1 MKSASEKSSS
11 GATFS
16 VVCGILVAVA
26 LLQAALGLWGWQK
39 QLASREA
46 SLPVNSGPTP
56 QAPMVAAQ
64 SVSTPAPVTPPAGA
78 KEVADVSNPTPPV
91 KISPPVRTVE
101 NPRPFA
107 KTLDVKITDESI
119 LELLDQGTAAR
130 EKGDMQTAL
139 EAIRAAWLKQPDHP
153 KLIYQLARTM
163 DKMGLESKA
172 QPHWNTLI
180 KLGRAAG
187 DFYHLAE
194 LQIKQNGIATPEPSE
209 VEKSEG
215 KIAITDV
222 RIEKVPGVYSG
233 QKKLL
238 SFTLKKIAPEPIP
251 SDSILAGIH
260 FFDLVN
266 GTRIAR
272 TVATVQAQKISAPED
287 WTERGLERWE
297 VLWDLAEMTPA
308 DIVQYGQCKYYGFAL
323 KIFLTDPDKPQEMG
337 LLQDMVAEPAE
348 LKGFANDMPVPVP
361 PTADT
366 EAADAMLFPK

>member
-26 LLQAALGLWGWQK
+26 LMQAALGLWGWQK

-46 SLPVNSGPTP
+46 SLPVNSGQAP
-56 QAPMVAAQ
+56 QASMVAAQ
-64 SVSTPAPVTPPAGA
+64 PVATPAPVTPPADD
-78 KEVADVSNPTPPV
+78 KEVADVPDPAPPV
-91 KISPPVRTVE
+91 KISPPVKTVE

-139 EAIRAAWLKQPDHP
+139 EAFRAAWLKQPDHP

-209 VEKSEG
+209 L
-215 KIAITDV
+215 
-222 RIEKVPGVYSG
+222 RNP
-233 QKKLL
+233 
-238 SFTLKKIAPEPIP
+238 
-251 SDSILAGIH
+251 
-260 FFDLVN
+260 
-266 GTRIAR
+266 RAR
-272 TVATVQAQKISAPED
+272 SPL
-287 WTERGLERWE
+287 R
-297 VLWDLAEMTPA
+297 M
-308 DIVQYGQCKYYGFAL
+308 C
-323 KIFLTDPDKPQEMG
+323 
-337 LLQDMVAEPAE
+337 E
-348 LKGFANDMPVPVP
+348 LKRFRGFTRARKNCCPSP
-361 PTADT
+361 
-366 EAADAMLFPK
+366 